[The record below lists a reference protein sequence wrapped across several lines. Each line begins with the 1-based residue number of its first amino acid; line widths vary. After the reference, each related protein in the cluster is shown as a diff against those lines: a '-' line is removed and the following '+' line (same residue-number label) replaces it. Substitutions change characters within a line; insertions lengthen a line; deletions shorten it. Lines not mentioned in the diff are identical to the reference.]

1 MKISYRTAPKIWFL
15 VVAVFTLASAT
26 GFGYLWVN
34 SGGRIPLITSAGY
47 RITFPV
53 ADADNLVYFA
63 DVRIAGVQVGKVIRV
78 DNEPGRTSAPAMLT
92 IELDEQ
98 VAPLHEGVTVQPGAK
113 SLVEESFIG
122 VVDGSGA
129 EIPSGNTLRAESVVP
144 SVQLDQVLNSF
155 DAEARQDLGSAVRRL
170 DSATAGRGGE
180 LDQLFT
186 GLGGNGREGHT
197 AVDAL
202 AAQAD
207 DLEQLAANT
216 TVLLDALD
224 TQNGEIAELV
234 SNGDLLTA
242 ASADGRPDLE
252 ATMRRLPGVL
262 DSTAIAS
269 DSLTELAGALGPVAA
284 NLDEASPPLSTAL
297 RELPAI
303 STDLRGLLPDLDG
316 VLDRAHATLGRVPT
330 FGEDVRGLVP
340 PAQIVLADVN
350 PALAY
355 LRPYG
360 LDIASFFTNFGAE
373 ASRGNAD
380 GTWGRILLQ
389 GGEQSLR
396 NYPASTNVGPL
407 DRLNPYPE
415 PGEAANPGRPFEGP
429 YPRVERE
436 GG

>member
-1 MKISYRTAPKIWFL
+1 
-15 VVAVFTLASAT
+15 
-26 GFGYLWVN
+26 
-34 SGGRIPLITSAGY
+34 
-47 RITFPV
+47 
-53 ADADNLVYFA
+53 
-63 DVRIAGVQVGKVIRV
+63 
-78 DNEPGRTSAPAMLT
+78 
-92 IELDEQ
+92 
-98 VAPLHEGVTVQPGAK
+98 
-113 SLVEESFIG
+113 
-122 VVDGSGA
+122 
-129 EIPSGNTLRAESVVP
+129 
-144 SVQLDQVLNSF
+144 
-155 DAEARQDLGSAVRRL
+155 
-170 DSATAGRGGE
+170 
-180 LDQLFT
+180 
-186 GLGGNGREGHT
+186 
-197 AVDAL
+197 
-202 AAQAD
+202 
-207 DLEQLAANT
+207 
-216 TVLLDALD
+216 
-224 TQNGEIAELV
+224 
-234 SNGDLLTA
+234 
-242 ASADGRPDLE
+242 
-252 ATMRRLPGVL
+252 MRRLPGVL